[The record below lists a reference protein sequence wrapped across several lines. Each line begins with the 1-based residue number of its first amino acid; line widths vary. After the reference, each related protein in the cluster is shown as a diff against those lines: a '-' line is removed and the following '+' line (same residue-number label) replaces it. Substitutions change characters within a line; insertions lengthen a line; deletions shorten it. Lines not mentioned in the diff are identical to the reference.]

1 MKCIKIVATSIV
13 LLGFSN
19 LTFATNGTTTKVV
32 DCSTITNSVD
42 YGNAT
47 GQAASACH
55 DTPYWQRLG
64 KTWNSDTTQ
73 AEETNLS
80 TNDGVSWVTSA
91 DGGTTW
97 VDNGELTSGGL
108 VKFQFDVTRATTG
121 NHKYDLLKSWV
132 DWNQDGSWDESEDII
147 TKKWWKNENSEG
159 VATTNSVGGTLNTN
173 WDLTKWEDLGTEG
186 STNRDNN
193 QWNSQWNSGNGRW
206 ENRIYNSNDTE
217 ATFFSEII
225 AIPVLDTLK
234 DIWMRA
240 RVVCENSLES
250 YSDGM
255 NLIAT
260 GYQHQGE
267 VEDYK
272 LAVAKTSDP
281 IGVPEPSTLLIFSIG
296 LFTLAARRK
305 KI

>member
-47 GQAASACH
+47 GQTASACH

-64 KTWNSDTTQ
+64 KTWNSDTTK
-73 AEETNLS
+73 AEETNIS

-108 VKFQFDVTRATTG
+108 VKFQFDVTRAMTG

-147 TKKWWKNENSEG
+147 TKKWWKHQDSDGNRQYWNDLDQG
-159 VATTNSVGGTLNTN
+159 LVDNN
-173 WDLTKWEDLGTEG
+173 WDNNTDREGTWNYDLGKLNSQDTEG
-186 STNRDNN
+186 
-193 QWNSQWNSGNGRW
+193 
-206 ENRIYNSNDTE
+206 
-217 ATFFSEII
+217 TFFSDILT
-225 AIPVLDTLK
+225 IPVLDSLK

-240 RVVCENSLES
+240 RVVCENSLQS

-272 LAVAKTSDP
+272 LAVAKTSGP

>member
-1 MKCIKIVATSIV
+1 MINSFKKDTIKMKCIKVVATSIV

-19 LTFATNGTTTKVV
+19 LTFATSGTTTKVV
-32 DCSTITNSVD
+32 ECSTITNSVD

-47 GQAASACH
+47 GQEASACH

-64 KTWNSDTTQ
+64 KTWNADTTQ
-73 AEETNLS
+73 PEETNLS

-91 DGGTTW
+91 DGGATW

-108 VKFQFDVTRATTG
+108 VKFQFDVTRAMTG

-147 TKKWWKNENSEG
+147 TKKWWKHKDSEG
-159 VATTNSVGGTLNTN
+159 NRQLWDDLDQDLVDNNWANNTN
-173 WDLTKWEDLGTEG
+173 REGTWNYDLGKLNSQDTEG
-186 STNRDNN
+186 
-193 QWNSQWNSGNGRW
+193 
-206 ENRIYNSNDTE
+206 
-217 ATFFSEII
+217 TFFSDILT
-225 AIPVLDTLK
+225 IPVLDSLK

-240 RVVCENSLES
+240 RVVCENSLQS
-250 YSDGM
+250 YSDSM

-281 IGVPEPSTLLIFSIG
+281 IGVPEPSTLLIFTIG
-296 LFTLAARRK
+296 LLTLAARRK
-305 KI
+305 KS

>member
-1 MKCIKIVATSIV
+1 MQCIKIVATSIV

-19 LTFATNGTTTKVV
+19 LSFATKVV
-32 DCSTITNSVD
+32 ECSTRTNSVD

-64 KTWNSDTTQ
+64 KTWNADTTK
-73 AEETNLS
+73 ADETNLS

-91 DGGTTW
+91 DGGATW
-97 VDNGELTSGGL
+97 VDNGVLTSGGL

-159 VATTNSVGGTLNTN
+159 VATTNSVGGTLDAN
-173 WDLTKWEDLGTEG
+173 WDLTTWEDLGTEG
-186 STNRDNN
+186 SNNRNNN
-193 QWNSQWNSGNGRW
+193 QWKSQWNSGNGRW
-206 ENRIYNSNDTE
+206 EKKIYNSNDTD
-217 ATFFSEII
+217 ATFLSDII
-225 AIPVLDTLK
+225 TIPVLDTLK

-240 RVVCENSLES
+240 RVVCENSLER
-250 YSDGM
+250 YADGM

-260 GYQHQGE
+260 GYQDQGE

-272 LAVAKTSDP
+272 LTVAKAGDSVD
-281 IGVPEPSTLLIFSIG
+281 VPEPSTLFIFSIG
-296 LFTLAARRK
+296 LLALAARRK
-305 KI
+305 ML